1 GAALALNTACY
12 AYEPAI
18 TSGVPAGEQVR
29 VELNP
34 QGTIELARYLGP
46 RVAIVDGTINSVAGD
61 TALLIVVESV
71 QLLDGLR
78 PPRHGHRLRR
88 RTVSRDRVP
97 APHAGQS
104 ARDGPGEAQES
115 PHGLF
120 IRAPVPR
127 CGFHRSRVDGDARS
141 RVPLSGWRHLP
152 FHEHRE
158 LRPA

>member
-1 GAALALNTACY
+1 MISQFRRTGIVIGGAALALNTACY

-71 QLLDGLR
+71 QLVDGVR
-78 PPRHGHRLRR
+78 QPWNGEGVVRFPVTYVAALRR
-88 RTVSRDRVP
+88 RVLDKRQTTIASVALTGALVAIAVIALR
-97 APHAGQS
+97 AAGAS
-104 ARDGPGEAQES
+104 GGSDVGSGGP
-115 PHGLF
+115 P
-120 IRAPVPR
+120 P
-127 CGFHRSRVDGDARS
+127 
-141 RVPLSGWRHLP
+141 
-152 FHEHRE
+152 
-158 LRPA
+158 